1 MDAPRGRDRRLT
13 NFARAMRKKPT
24 DAEAKLW
31 SVLRFRQL
39 DGHRFR
45 RQRPVAGYIVD
56 FYCPSRRLAIELD
69 GGQHADE
76 AQAEYDRIRT
86 ERLNE
91 AGIRV
96 VRYSDHDVLRD
107 TDWVVEEI
115 LRQLEK
121 VWPPPQPSP
130 GVPGEGE

>member
-1 MDAPRGRDRRLT
+1 MHAPRGRDPRLT
-13 NFARAMRKKPT
+13 NFARAMRKQPT
-24 DAEAKLW
+24 DAEAELW

-76 AQAEYDRIRT
+76 AQAEADRVRT
-86 ERLNE
+86 SRLNE
-91 AGIRV
+91 AGVRV
-96 VRYSDHDVLRD
+96 VRFWDHDMLRD
-107 TDWVVEEI
+107 TDSVVGEI
-115 LRQLEK
+115 LRQLET